1 MAAVLLT
8 VAAARAVQLAAQGLL
23 VPPARK
29 ATKAGVLAAIERM
42 GVLQI
47 DTIHVVARSPY
58 LVLFS
63 RLGAYRP
70 AWLDELLAEGALF
83 ECWAHEACLA
93 PMRSFPE
100 LRRHQLER
108 TGHWSSRRAGRA
120 RASHPKEM
128 TALLER
134 IRAGGAVK
142 ASDFEDAR
150 GKGASSGFWE
160 WKAEKRWLEAWFA
173 LGELMVARRDRFHRV
188 YDLTSRVL
196 ERAGV
201 ARDEASIPSQ
211 EQARKRLIV
220 DAVRALGVARARHLG
235 DYFRLPGRVG
245 DDELGALVDEGALR
259 CLRVRGRDETFY
271 AHPDLWPLVERA
283 SRKKLAATH
292 TTLLSPFD
300 PIVWDRARALEMFDF
315 DYRLECY
322 VPAEKRTFGY
332 FVLPILS
339 RGKLVGRLD
348 AKAHR
353 EDGVFE
359 IKSLYLEDGIDPTA
373 RLMKDVAAA
382 IQSSASWHATPRV
395 KVVRTE
401 PRALAKALRL
411 ALP

>member
-1 MAAVLLT
+1 VLLT

-23 VPPARK
+23 VPPARR
-29 ATKAGVLAAIERM
+29 ATKADVLAAITRM

-70 AWLDELLAEGALF
+70 AWLEGLLEEGALF
-83 ECWAHEACLA
+83 ECWAHEACFA
-93 PMRSFPE
+93 PMSSFPE

-108 TGHWSSRRAGRA
+108 TGHWSSRHAGRTK
-120 RASHPKEM
+120 ASHANEM

-134 IRAGGAVK
+134 IREGGAVK
-142 ASDFEDAR
+142 ASDFADAR

-173 LGELMVARRDRFHRV
+173 LGELMVLRRDRFHRV
-188 YDLTSRVL
+188 YDVTRRVL

-201 ARDEASIPSQ
+201 AWEEVALPTRE
-211 EQARKRLIV
+211 EARKRLTV
-220 DAVRALGVARARHLG
+220 DAVRALGVVRARHVN
-235 DYFRLPGRVG
+235 DYYRVPGRAT
-245 DDELGALVDEGALR
+245 DEELGALVEEGALR
-259 CLRVRGRDETFY
+259 RLKVRGRDETFY
-271 AHPDLWPLVERA
+271 AHPDLWGEIERA
-283 SRKKLAATH
+283 SRGDLKATH

-300 PIVWDRARALEMFDF
+300 PVVWDRERAREMFDF

-322 VPAEKRTFGY
+322 VPAEKREFGY

-339 RGKLVGRLD
+339 RGRLVGRLD

-359 IKSLYLEDGIDPTA
+359 VKKVFFEERTEATG
-373 RLMKDVAAA
+373 RLAKDVAGA
-382 IQSSASWHATPRV
+382 IQECANWHGTERV
-395 KVVRTE
+395 KLVASE
-401 PRALAKALRL
+401 PRGLAKALRA
-411 ALP
+411 ALKGI